1 MAFISRRLKLYGQS
15 PKWLRWNLILD
26 DYKLQQW
33 TRNPSI
39 PFMYDSK
46 GTKEAGPEQLYLKRI
61 QRLRQGWPVL
71 KYASYHGENL
81 TNAQEFHV
89 DDRKLNI
96 YFLRYLLEGHDVVTS
111 DGLLHYHHVTY
122 GLLRLLSVGVLAG
135 ETVLKNYQSV
145 APILD
150 DLFRLTLELDT
161 QKFEEKLIPG
171 FTEVSVEAEVTAEV
185 SEIVLLCLLY
195 RNVPTFILS
204 WALRRFCLCLQQHP
218 CSNEFLLSLASR
230 IKNITPTGNA
240 TNEKEQMLE
249 FISAKVLEQR
259 ETIAA
264 SCVIKVFESFPG
276 HNSVYL
282 GKFESLVFDNIN
294 HLSFLDIYKIGKI
307 VESYGGN
314 TDFLEKWN
322 KKLRNTSRS
331 LSLDADIK
339 NLLSYFIS
347 ENYQNKCLLKLFEVW
362 THQDSLSYIQTFD
375 LDTLCHI
382 INYMYLCKQNCTPS
396 YVEAAITLMLK
407 SDYKIITVFQLHTIL
422 KAWKIGYEHVFVN
435 KPIAA
440 RLLKTHM
447 QFLKGVPLQ
456 QFVSDYKSVKFIEIL
471 DRQSQNL
478 EYDQVTII
486 HPIQARLFKTHTQR
500 LGGTSWHCSM
510 EETELARFIKLV
522 EEYLHENFYR
532 MDVCQLLEIAASLI
546 INNGYVP
553 VNLQPYILSPL
564 FLDMVNGTYQDVE
577 TREHCK
583 QLLYVIQQAFAEL
596 GCVLQCKVD
605 FQPDKFVSKFIKDN
619 PTVAEIKKG
628 VTDALTNMYG
638 ESYKVECLPTASLNS
653 VYYSVERIDGQ
664 EETINTRLA
673 LLVLP
678 YSACQL
684 NSSLTLRRSFRHYL
698 LPAEIYNISQL
709 IDTHN
714 IVQVKESKVL
724 GAIRSGYCQK
734 LLEAIILENLQI
746 KEMTKV
752 QLADGSS

>member
-1 MAFISRRLKLYGQS
+1 MSCHLFCLFIPIFSADVGNFFLVDC
-15 PKWLRWNLILD
+15 WNRG
-26 DYKLQQW
+26 KF
-33 TRNPSI
+33 I
-39 PFMYDSK
+39 PTTF
-46 GTKEAGPEQLYLKRI
+46 A
-61 QRLRQGWPVL
+61 
-71 KYASYHGENL
+71 
-81 TNAQEFHV
+81 
-89 DDRKLNI
+89 NI
-96 YFLRYLLEGHDVVTS
+96 SHDVS
-111 DGLLHYHHVTY
+111 NKNPYNGLHQQ
-122 GLLRLLSVGVLAG
+122 
-135 ETVLKNYQSV
+135 ET
-145 APILD
+145 
-150 DLFRLTLELDT
+150 
-161 QKFEEKLIPG
+161 
-171 FTEVSVEAEVTAEV
+171 
-185 SEIVLLCLLY
+185 
-195 RNVPTFILS
+195 
-204 WALRRFCLCLQQHP
+204 
-218 CSNEFLLSLASR
+218 
-230 IKNITPTGNA
+230 
-240 TNEKEQMLE
+240 
-249 FISAKVLEQR
+249 
-259 ETIAA
+259 ETI
-264 SCVIKVFESFPG
+264 
-276 HNSVYL
+276 
-282 GKFESLVFDNIN
+282 
-294 HLSFLDIYKIGKI
+294 
-307 VESYGGN
+307 
-314 TDFLEKWN
+314 
-322 KKLRNTSRS
+322 
-331 LSLDADIK
+331 
-339 NLLSYFIS
+339 
-347 ENYQNKCLLKLFEVW
+347 W
-362 THQDSLSYIQTFD
+362 TVPE
-375 LDTLCHI
+375 
-382 INYMYLCKQNCTPS
+382 MQNCTPS

-564 FLDMVNGTYQDVE
+564 FLDMVN
-577 TREHCK
+577 
-583 QLLYVIQQAFAEL
+583 
-596 GCVLQCKVD
+596 
-605 FQPDKFVSKFIKDN
+605 
-619 PTVAEIKKG
+619 EIKKG

-746 KEMTKV
+746 KHVMFKNPIYEI
-752 QLADGSS
+752 S